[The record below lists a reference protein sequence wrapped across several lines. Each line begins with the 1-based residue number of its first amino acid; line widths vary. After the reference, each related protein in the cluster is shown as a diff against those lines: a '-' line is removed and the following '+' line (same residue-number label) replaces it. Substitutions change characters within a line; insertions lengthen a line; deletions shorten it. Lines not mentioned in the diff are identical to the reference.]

1 MAIIELKEYTKKFR
15 KFEAVKDLSF
25 SVEAGEIV
33 GFVGKNGA
41 GKSTTLRGM
50 VNMIFPTKG
59 SIEIL
64 GMDSVKQTKAIKKNL
79 SYVPSEPSYPKNLR
93 SMTLLKFCQKFTTTR
108 LDEIQEM
115 GRYFELDLTKKIGDL
130 SLGNLKKLA
139 LIQALLKK
147 ADVILLDEPTSGLD
161 PFMQKRFFEYLLQ
174 EKKRG
179 ATIFLSSHNLSEI
192 EKYCDRVAVIRD
204 GELVEFLDMDKVQ
217 VHHKQMV
224 TIRLKNGQE
233 FFKEYEGDINALIAN
248 LANMDIANLEIK
260 NKTVEEEFISYYVP
274 EGGNN

>member
-1 MAIIELKEYTKKFR
+1 M
-15 KFEAVKDLSF
+15 
-25 SVEAGEIV
+25 
-33 GFVGKNGA
+33 
-41 GKSTTLRGM
+41 
-50 VNMIFPTKG
+50 
-59 SIEIL
+59 
-64 GMDSVKQTKAIKKNL
+64 
-79 SYVPSEPSYPKNLR
+79 
-93 SMTLLKFCQKFTTTR
+93 
-108 LDEIQEM
+108 
-115 GRYFELDLTKKIGDL
+115 
-130 SLGNLKKLA
+130 
-139 LIQALLKK
+139 
-147 ADVILLDEPTSGLD
+147 ILLDEPTSGLD

-248 LANMDIANLEIK
+248 LATMDIANLEIK